1 MKKFTDILNE
11 KYVLNIEGLTNL
23 IIENVNE
30 PDIKNFKLKGVKKL
44 LYISVDY
51 AKSIDKLSEIGVKSY
66 FFNPEIL
73 EFNLKNGNITLT
85 SEKTTITIS
94 SKDAVDTVI
103 LMRSGYNNKNINF
116 LLDEIKKLGIMVL
129 NDTEAIK
136 VSSDKFNTAK
146 LLQNHK
152 ILTPKFV
159 MIIKSDITIDD
170 DKNFIKKLKTIY
182 PKLND
187 DSKFVCKILGGHGG
201 KGVFLCSY
209 SNIKSIIQCI
219 FAVNPEEKIIVQE
232 FLKIKDGDIRV
243 NVITM
248 NGKQEIFNT
257 TMRRKMT
264 SDFRTNLSLGNKL
277 DDTIQITDKQ
287 KEIALKC
294 GRISGLT
301 WVGVDLFPTED
312 GKTYVVELNGAP
324 GPMSNL
330 NEEDRLEENVKFY
343 KLLIETINKL
353 CK

>member
-23 IIENVNE
+23 IKENVNE

-66 FFNPEIL
+66 LFNPEIL

-103 LMRSGYNNKNINF
+103 LMRSGYKDKNINF
-116 LLDEIKKLGIMVL
+116 LLDEVKKLGIMVL

-136 VSSDKFNTAK
+136 VSSDKFNTAQ
-146 LLQNHK
+146 LLQNYN

-170 DKNFIKKLKTIY
+170 DKKFIKKLKTIY

-201 KGVFLCSY
+201 KGVFLCNY